1 MALKSN
7 GVTQVPDGLGSA
19 NQVLKVNS
27 AGTAGEWGTIT
38 SGDLTEGSTNLFFTD
53 ARADARVALLVDSAP
68 STLDTLNEL
77 AAALGDDANFSTTV
91 TNSIATKLPLAGGTI
106 TGDVSFT
113 DGNKAVFGTGSD
125 LQIYHTGGT
134 SVINDVGT
142 GRLFI
147 GGSPGVD
154 IGAPEIDEYYI
165 RAYNDGAVELY
176 YDNAKKLETT
186 ATGIDVTGI
195 ITTDGMNTSANVN
208 FGDDNKAIFGASN
221 DLEIFHQS
229 SNGNSIIKESG
240 GGSLSIQGNGTYI
253 NLWDHASS
261 QHMLIAN
268 IGGAVELY
276 HNGSKKLAT
285 TSTGI
290 DVTGTASITGD
301 GADVIV
307 NSVDHELVLLGNRGA
322 SGVNLDKGYLRM
334 KSESTNTVVL
344 DTAGDSYLNGGDV
357 GIGTASPSAKLHMYT
372 GSVGANTGVTDM
384 LRLELNRSDHST
396 TPSGPAILFKD
407 QDTNNSTNEARIKMM
422 TVNDTDFGDND
433 ESASNLI
440 FETTNG
446 GSASDKMIITGRGD
460 IGIGTINPTA
470 KLDVE
475 GNIRLQSVNR
485 DYVTSTLT
493 TTSETAVATLSSTT
507 YRSAKFM
514 IQVTRGSEYQVTEAL
529 MIHDGTDAF
538 VTVYGTMFTGSTALA
553 TFDADISGGSM
564 RLLATSAT
572 TASTVYKIS
581 LTAIDT

>member
-1 MALKSN
+1 M
-7 GVTQVPDGLGSA
+7 
-19 NQVLKVNS
+19 
-27 AGTAGEWGTIT
+27 
-38 SGDLTEGSTNLFFTD
+38 
-53 ARADARVALLVDSAP
+53 
-68 STLDTLNEL
+68 
-77 AAALGDDANFSTTV
+77 
-91 TNSIATKLPLAGGTI
+91 
-106 TGDVSFT
+106 
-113 DGNKAVFGTGSD
+113 
-125 LQIYHTGGT
+125 QIYHSTPVGGSCIDDNGFGNLNLRSINGDSIRLYVGGT
-134 SVINDVGT
+134 TPGDIRILASS
-142 GRLFI
+142 I
-147 GGSPGVD
+147 GYV
-154 IGAPEIDEYYI
+154 
-165 RAYNDGAVELY
+165 NLY
-176 YDNAKKLETT
+176 YD
-186 ATGIDVTGI
+186 
-195 ITTDGMNTSANVN
+195 
-208 FGDDNKAIFGASN
+208 
-221 DLEIFHQS
+221 
-229 SNGNSIIKESG
+229 
-240 GGSLSIQGNGTYI
+240 GSL
-253 NLWDHASS
+253 
-261 QHMLIAN
+261 
-268 IGGAVELY
+268 
-276 HNGSKKLAT
+276 KLQT
-285 TSTGI
+285 SSTGI

-301 GADVIV
+301 GAAVSV

-372 GSVGANTGVTDM
+372 GSLGYNTGVTDM
-384 LRLELNRSDHST
+384 LRLELNRNDH
-396 TPSGPAILFKD
+396 
-407 QDTNNSTNEARIKMM
+407 
-422 TVNDTDFGDND
+422 
-433 ESASNLI
+433 I

>member
-1 MALKSN
+1 
-7 GVTQVPDGLGSA
+7 
-19 NQVLKVNS
+19 
-27 AGTAGEWGTIT
+27 
-38 SGDLTEGSTNLFFTD
+38 
-53 ARADARVALLVDSAP
+53 
-68 STLDTLNEL
+68 
-77 AAALGDDANFSTTV
+77 
-91 TNSIATKLPLAGGTI
+91 
-106 TGDVSFT
+106 
-113 DGNKAVFGTGSD
+113 
-125 LQIYHTGGT
+125 
-134 SVINDVGT
+134 
-142 GRLFI
+142 
-147 GGSPGVD
+147 
-154 IGAPEIDEYYI
+154 
-165 RAYNDGAVELY
+165 
-176 YDNAKKLETT
+176 
-186 ATGIDVTGI
+186 
-195 ITTDGMNTSANVN
+195 
-208 FGDDNKAIFGASN
+208 
-221 DLEIFHQS
+221 
-229 SNGNSIIKESG
+229 
-240 GGSLSIQGNGTYI
+240 
-253 NLWDHASS
+253 
-261 QHMLIAN
+261 
-268 IGGAVELY
+268 
-276 HNGSKKLAT
+276 
-285 TSTGI
+285 
-290 DVTGTASITGD
+290 
-301 GADVIV
+301 
-307 NSVDHELVLLGNRGA
+307 
-322 SGVNLDKGYLRM
+322 M

-372 GSVGANTGVTDM
+372 GSLGYNTGVTDM
-384 LRLELNRSDHST
+384 LRLELNRNDHST

-407 QDTNNSTNEARIKMM
+407 QDQNNSTNEARIKMM

-553 TFDADISGGSM
+553 TFDADIIGGSM